1 MLPIRNSTK
10 SIFHQARP
18 FLEGKAINRCCHL
31 FVLSSAQPFPLIR
44 KPSHNLHPRLCTPT
58 PTAHDEKAS
67 KEATLL
73 AKLKHPNIVGFWESF
88 FHGASRDVL
97 CIVMD
102 YADGGDLSSC
112 LSRRNGR
119 LIDEEIVLDWFVQT
133 TLALKHIHDRKILHR
148 DLKTQ
153 NIFLTRSRVVKLG
166 DFGIAKVLGSTFDL
180 ARTAI
185 GTPYYMSP
193 EICQE
198 KRYNHKSDMWS
209 LGYSSGVRS
218 LVAQL
223 LKKDPHARPSTG
235 AVLRRPLMKDKIGR
249 FLNKAQAIS
258 QSPPP
263 PPLPLGPHPPR
274 RTLCPVRPPPLIAG
288 RSTVPVSAT
297 RDQRAL
303 RPGAVART
311 STPGGEHG
319 RWPAREDG
327 VAARLPKEKRQQAWR
342 KNGEKCGPQKRK
354 RPTSGGGGPRLCRE
368 RRRYV
373 VGALSAC
380 SAAKERGQLA
390 AVALNIAKPSSA
402 GSRFAKPNRQSSAED
417 AASRARR
424 DSRQKLA
431 AEQRELDSKR
441 AQDRAE
447 VARAALGIGG
457 GRGPS
462 PPPHRRGSPY
472 DGDAKAQR
480 PRRPSARAVSPAEE
494 EGPDVRDACGGV
506 AGAREER
513 VIQRLQNMCGG
524 GSASP
529 AGGGLEGPTKPKRL
543 DGEAQAKR
551 RGEMG
556 AGLRSEGVLGAAKY
570 GVEEMSAALELVRR
584 RRAARAVFGIGSP
597 DKDAEEDVQ
606 SNLEVKSSRSSRDR
620 SRPGKEVTTPCRE
633 SGERP
638 AVPREPSAETGNTPT
653 PSLESKQATNRHHDR
668 DGNRGT
674 ATAPADDKGGA
685 GCDGEIN
692 QAENAGDYRR
702 RLGQAQ
708 RETVPET
715 VAEIVPRQT
724 DRKGSSDAVGGDAV
738 PAPENERKA
747 GGVCRG
753 EAASMD
759 GRGQEAKS
767 IVQGPGSDVPM
778 EFVDAEGGCGDGGV
792 RSKVNLGVDDGW
804 FQTFEAKMGAIKK
817 QVEQIKS
824 PPTSTP
830 RRRDGDQ
837 ADYVG
842 SSRPDPTAA
851 AKSHR
856 DFETPPPHRY
866 PIRQQRAPRGIHND
880 GQGDHDD
887 DDKASVGSAGVLRR
901 SDSSF
906 SQQTARLHAVAAAV
920 EAAAE
925 VLAAIPATA
934 TSEDNQTP
942 EVRRCRSDGDLRV
955 DQGDRL
961 CPPTSDEAGDEE
973 AGKPVEGV
981 GGSGSGAARPSRL
994 GGPGGV
1000 KVAMTPAQRGSG
1012 GRAARQ
1018 PPVSSRSE
1026 RKPPST
1032 RGPRHAAALA
1042 AELGRYSDNRPWAKA
1057 RSGVRAPSG
1066 NDDDEEGGGHEAHPP
1081 SAEERVQALR
1091 ATRDRERGKLRALIA
1106 EKRRRSSI
1114 EKAKAAAGGEA
1125 SPQGAAPR
1133 GDEPEPDEP
1142 LLPRQ
1147 EWSSPRDMAAAGVGG
1162 RRPADRATGPP
1173 ASEPRGGRCRG
1184 TPLHRVACPKGGA
1197 RSGSVN
1203 ASTRRRRRP
1212 GSDYN
1217 DDSSNQEGELR
1228 AGARREPAKRQQ
1240 SLRDFIAESR
1250 RNQRVRRSVGR
1261 DDEDEDED
1269 DDGDGFSVLVPSGP
1283 GRRRGEGR
1291 PTDHDALATGGEE
1304 KGTGEVV
1311 GFDDAVVAV
1320 VPARRNIGLDFEEE
1334 GRVWE
1339 AEEGG
1344 RGAGAEAAGGA
1355 GVFSGGG
1362 GSAAEVGRGGA
1373 EEQTRG
1379 EEESVASRGSSKS
1392 SSSSTLWNWEHSP
1405 VGEAVGSMEGVHP
1418 GLATYNS
1425 QRTAAAVVGGGD
1437 GGGRAG
1443 QEEYA
1448 RMLELMQQE
1457 VLELGDGASTDSG
1470 WGESSSNSGE
1480 EKSSGSESKQRPSGG
1495 DDEEQRT
1502 GGGCGGGG
1510 GEKRS
1515 HNEDG
1520 VSSNN
1525 PSRVVSGPEL
1535 AVFLFQG
1542 GVKGGNPN
1550 GSGLEAKDDHGSSGA
1565 ANFLSPG
1572 APSCGSRDSS
1582 VLAYSGSGLQGLAVG
1597 GGVSTVE
1604 GLRSAACRRG
1614 EVPLEA
1620 DEVLSREEAC
1630 CGDSIGKVPVA
1641 TDVTPL
1647 RDTREDLGTKSSS
1660 LSGELRGVD
1669 FILGKS
1675 TTRGAPP

>member
-1 MLPIRNSTK
+1 M
-10 SIFHQARP
+10 
-18 FLEGKAINRCCHL
+18 
-31 FVLSSAQPFPLIR
+31 
-44 KPSHNLHPRLCTPT
+44 
-58 PTAHDEKAS
+58 
-67 KEATLL
+67 
-73 AKLKHPNIVGFWESF
+73 
-88 FHGASRDVL
+88 
-97 CIVMD
+97 
-102 YADGGDLSSC
+102 
-112 LSRRNGR
+112 
-119 LIDEEIVLDWFVQT
+119 
-133 TLALKHIHDRKILHR
+133 
-148 DLKTQ
+148 
-153 NIFLTRSRVVKLG
+153 
-166 DFGIAKVLGSTFDL
+166 
-180 ARTAI
+180 
-185 GTPYYMSP
+185 
-193 EICQE
+193 
-198 KRYNHKSDMWS
+198 
-209 LGYSSGVRS
+209 
-218 LVAQL
+218 
-223 LKKDPHARPSTG
+223 
-235 AVLRRPLMKDKIGR
+235 
-249 FLNKAQAIS
+249 
-258 QSPPP
+258 
-263 PPLPLGPHPPR
+263 
-274 RTLCPVRPPPLIAG
+274 
-288 RSTVPVSAT
+288 
-297 RDQRAL
+297 
-303 RPGAVART
+303 
-311 STPGGEHG
+311 
-319 RWPAREDG
+319 
-327 VAARLPKEKRQQAWR
+327 
-342 KNGEKCGPQKRK
+342 
-354 RPTSGGGGPRLCRE
+354 LCRE
-368 RRRYV
+368 RRRFV
-373 VGALSAC
+373 
-380 SAAKERGQLA
+380 
-390 AVALNIAKPSSA
+390 
-402 GSRFAKPNRQSSAED
+402 
-417 AASRARR
+417 
-424 DSRQKLA
+424 
-431 AEQRELDSKR
+431 
-441 AQDRAE
+441 
-447 VARAALGIGG
+447 
-457 GRGPS
+457 
-462 PPPHRRGSPY
+462 Y
-472 DGDAKAQR
+472 DGDAKARR

-494 EGPDVRDACGGV
+494 EGPDVRDARGGV
-506 AGAREER
+506 AEAREER
-513 VIQRLQNMCGG
+513 VLQRVQNMRGG
-524 GSASP
+524 GGASP
-529 AGGGLEGPTKPKRL
+529 AGGGLEGPTQPKRP

-551 RGEMG
+551 RGEVG
-556 AGLRSEGVLGAAKY
+556 AGLRLEGVVSAAKY
-570 GVEEMSAALELVRR
+570 GVEEMSATLELVRR

-597 DKDAEEDVQ
+597 DKDAEEDGQ

-620 SRPGKEVTTPCRE
+620 SRPGEEVTTPCRE

-653 PSLESKQATNRHHDR
+653 PSLASKQATNRHHDR

-674 ATAPADDKGGA
+674 ASADDKGGA

-715 VAEIVPRQT
+715 VAETVPRQAE
-724 DRKGSSDAVGGDAV
+724 RKGTSDAVGGDAA

-753 EAASMD
+753 EAVSMD

-767 IVQGPGSDVPM
+767 IAQGPGSDVPM
-778 EFVDAEGGCGDGGV
+778 EVVDAEGGCGDGGV
-792 RSKVNLGVDDGW
+792 RGKVNLRVDDGW

-830 RRRDGDQ
+830 RRRDGDGE
-837 ADYVG
+837 DYVG
-842 SSRPDPTAA
+842 SNSRPDPVAA

-866 PIRQQRAPRGIHND
+866 PMRQQRAPRGIHND

-887 DDKASVGSAGVLRR
+887 NEASVGSAGVLRR

-906 SQQTARLHAVAAAV
+906 SQQTARLHAAAAAV

-925 VLAAIPATA
+925 VLAAIPAQTA
-934 TSEDNQTP
+934 TSEHNQTS
-942 EVRRCRSDGDLRV
+942 EVRRCRSDGDLLV

-961 CPPTSDEAGDEE
+961 RPPSSDEAGDEE

-981 GGSGSGAARPSRL
+981 GGSGSGAARARPSGL

-1026 RKPPST
+1026 RKPP
-1032 RGPRHAAALA
+1032 RHAAALA
-1042 AELGRYSDNRPWAKA
+1042 AELGRHSDNRPRAKA

-1066 NDDDEEGGGHEAHPP
+1066 NGDDEEGGGHEAHSP

-1114 EKAKAAAGGEA
+1114 EKAKAAAGGDA

-1142 LLPRQ
+1142 LLPQQ
-1147 EWSSPRDMAAAGVGG
+1147 EWSSPRDMAAAGDGG

-1184 TPLHRVACPKGGA
+1184 APLHRVACPKRGG

-1212 GSDYN
+1212 GSDFKN
-1217 DDSSNQEGELR
+1217 DDSSNQEGELK

-1250 RNQRVRRSVGR
+1250 RDQRARRSVGR
-1261 DDEDEDED
+1261 NEEDE
-1269 DDGDGFSVLVPSGP
+1269 DGDGFPVLVLSGPGP

-1291 PTDHDALATGGEE
+1291 STDHDALAAGGEE

-1311 GFDDAVVAV
+1311 GFDDAAVAAV
-1320 VPARRNIGLDFEEE
+1320 SARRNIGLDFEEE
-1334 GRVWE
+1334 GRVWG
-1339 AEEGG
+1339 AEGG
-1344 RGAGAEAAGGA
+1344 RGGGGAEAAGWGRF
-1355 GVFSGGG
+1355 FSEGG

-1373 EEQTRG
+1373 EEEKRG
-1379 EEESVASRGSSKS
+1379 EEERVASRGSSKS
-1392 SSSSTLWNWEHSP
+1392 SSSSTLWNLEHSP

-1437 GGGRAG
+1437 GGGCAG

-1457 VLELGDGASTDSG
+1457 VLELGDDASTDSG
-1470 WGESSSNSGE
+1470 WGESSSDSGE

-1495 DDEEQRT
+1495 DEEEQRT
-1502 GGGCGGGG
+1502 GGGGGGG
-1510 GEKRS
+1510 GEETS

-1525 PSRVVSGPEL
+1525 ASRVVSGPEL

-1550 GSGLEAKDDHGSSGA
+1550 GSGLETKGDDGSSGA
-1565 ANFLSPG
+1565 ANLLSPG
-1572 APSCGSRDSS
+1572 APSCDGGDSS
-1582 VLAYSGSGLQGLAVG
+1582 VLAYSGSGLQGLAAG
-1597 GGVSTVE
+1597 GDVSTVE
-1604 GLRSAACRRG
+1604 ELRSTACRHG
-1614 EVPLEA
+1614 EFPSAA
-1620 DEVLSREEAC
+1620 DEVLSREEEC
-1630 CGDSIGKVPVA
+1630 CGDSSGRVPEA
-1641 TDVTPL
+1641 TDVAPL
-1647 RDTREDLGTKSSS
+1647 RDTSEDLGTKSSS

-1669 FILGKS
+1669 FILSKS
-1675 TTRGAPP
+1675 TTRGADP